1 MALAI
6 VRDDITRIHVD
17 AIVNSTNEKLTP
29 GGSGVDAAIHYA
41 AGPELL
47 KALSE
52 IGTCK
57 TGAAVAT
64 QSYGISSCQFI
75 IHTVGPVYKDG
86 KHGERKLLK
95 KCYQSILSLAR
106 KLNCRSLAIPSISS
120 GAYGFPKSKAYHIA
134 TSTIRKFLF
143 ELPEE
148 EDMMIY
154 LVLFDQES
162 VAIGHRVDGEVKE
175 SISDSYH
182 DEKKAALGR
191 LFERRGN
198 RSDYQGTSMPLP
210 SLTIG
215 SLSGGIAGG
224 VIPPTAKDVESYSD
238 QDLSF
243 AEMCDWWCEKK
254 KITKKR
260 FYTDANINKAMFWNM
275 KHHPEQV
282 PKKTNVL
289 ACAIGLKL
297 DYAQTQDLLM
307 RAGMTLSRYYELDRI
322 VEGYI
327 RNRIFDID
335 IINGELFDR
344 DLGLLGTF

>member
-1 MALAI
+1 MALTI

-17 AIVNSTNEKLTP
+17 AIVNSTNTRLIP
-29 GGSGVDAAIHYA
+29 GGTGVDAAIHEA

-47 KALSE
+47 KALQRFGSCE
-52 IGTCK
+52 
-57 TGAAVAT
+57 TGSAIVT
-64 QSYGISSCQFI
+64 DSYGISTCKHI
-75 IHTVGPVYKDG
+75 IHAVGPRYNDG
-86 KHGERKLLK
+86 RHGERLLLK
-95 KCYQSILSLAR
+95 SCYESILKLAR
-106 KLNCRSLAIPSISS
+106 EIGCRSLAIPSISS
-120 GAYGFPKSKAYHIA
+120 GAYGFPKAEAYQIA
-134 TSTIRKFLF
+134 TSCIREFLYS
-143 ELPEE
+143 LPDD

-154 LVLFDQES
+154 LVLYDQES
-162 VAIGHRVDGEVKE
+162 VDIGREMYADIKE
-175 SISDSYH
+175 SISEPYRE
-182 DEKKAALGR
+182 EKKARLGT
-191 LFERRGN
+191 LFSRRSN
-198 RSDYQGTSMPLP
+198 RADSELCGATIPIPATGT
-210 SLTIG
+210 
-215 SLSGGIAGG
+215 A
-224 VIPPTAKDVESYSD
+224 VHKVSYAD

-243 AEMCDWWCEKK
+243 AEMCDWWCEQKG
-254 KITKKR
+254 ISKKR

-297 DYAQTQDLLM
+297 DYAETQDLLM

-335 IINGELFDR
+335 AINGDLFDR

>member
-6 VRDDITRIHVD
+6 VRDDITRIQVD
-17 AIVNSTNEKLTP
+17 AIVNSTNEKLIP
-29 GGSGVDAAIHYA
+29 GGTGVDAAIHYA

-57 TGAAVAT
+57 TGSAVAT
-64 QSYGISSCQFI
+64 QSYGISSCHYI

-86 KHGERKLLK
+86 KHGERKILK
-95 KCYQSILSLAR
+95 NCYQSILDLAR
-106 KLNCRSLAIPSISS
+106 KMNCRSLAIPLISS
-120 GAYGFPKSKAYHIA
+120 GAYGFPKGEAYHIA
-134 TSTIRKFLF
+134 TSTIRKFLY

-162 VAIGHRVDGEVKE
+162 VTIGHRVDGEIKE

-182 DEKKAALGR
+182 NEKKATLGEI
-191 LFERRGN
+191 FGRRGN
-198 RSDYQGTSMPLP
+198 RNGFPEVSMLRP
-210 SLTIG
+210 SLAIG

-224 VIPPTAKDVESYSD
+224 IMPPAAKEMNSYSD

-297 DYAQTQDLLM
+297 DYAETQDLLM

-335 IINGELFDR
+335 TINGDLFDR